1 MHEKCGKQ
9 LKKVNKIT
17 KNYSGIFKKVIDI
30 FHETAYNNK
39 TDSSFVPSCL

>member
-1 MHEKCGKQ
+1 MAEETLFSKPDIGGVCQ
-9 LKKVNKIT
+9 
-17 KNYSGIFKKVIDI
+17 KVIDI